1 MKELAVL
8 FNDPKSG
15 LPMVQSIESVEK
27 ASHWNEWIEVI
38 FWICEECLTIT
49 ASNRCD

>member
-8 FNDPKSG
+8 FNDPLSG
-15 LPMVQSIESVEK
+15 LPMIETIESMK
-27 ASHWNEWIEVI
+27 KPLRWNEWIQVV
-38 FWICEECLTIT
+38 FWICEECLAIS